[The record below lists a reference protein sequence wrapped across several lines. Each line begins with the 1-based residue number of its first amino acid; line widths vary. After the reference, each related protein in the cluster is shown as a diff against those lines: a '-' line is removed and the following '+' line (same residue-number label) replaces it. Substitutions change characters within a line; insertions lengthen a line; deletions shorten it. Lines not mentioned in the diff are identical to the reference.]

1 MSKGIIRCKV
11 KALKTK
17 TNPYQIAPAVM
28 SLDRYSD
35 EDNDETLVPRSRPSV
50 HRRKC
55 SGNCQLNTMCKVGL
69 VLCLAVITVLAL
81 KLNDLKS
88 SCETQPRELTWHE
101 ALIKDLEG
109 CPTLTKVLVLANG
122 IGLSLIAYNTLKKL
136 IPLP

>member
-1 MSKGIIRCKV
+1 MKP
-11 KALKTK
+11 LKTRHG
-17 TNPYQIAPAVM
+17 QIASAAM
-28 SLDRYSD
+28 TLDRYSED
-35 EDNDETLVPRSRPSV
+35 EGYDETLVPRPSV
-50 HRRKC
+50 HRRKGC
-55 SGNCQLNTMCKVGL
+55 DNCRLYAMSKFGL

-81 KLNDLKS
+81 KFNDLKS

-101 ALIKDLEG
+101 AFIKDLEG